1 MGKYLALLEREL
13 KSYFVSPV
21 AYVVIGFFLAFSG
34 LFFYNVVTW
43 FDRISMQAMMQAQ
56 YYRQPPQ
63 PMNVNM
69 MAIRP
74 LLSNIAVI
82 ALFLL
87 PGLTMRLFAEEKRQG
102 TMELLLTSPVTNW
115 QTTLAKFTSAW
126 ILFGVMLAFT
136 FVYQGLL
143 FVFGNPE
150 LGPILTGYLGLF
162 LLGGSFIALGVLF
175 SSFTENQIIA
185 FVAALATNL
194 ILLSLG
200 WLASFT
206 GPTISKILSAI
217 SPIEHFDDFAKGV
230 FDTQHLIFYLS
241 FILGG
246 MFLTYVSLESSR
258 WRGSR

>member
-1 MGKYLALLEREL
+1 MGKYLALLDREL

-21 AYVVIGFFLAFSG
+21 AYVVIGLFLAVTGFFFFS
-34 LFFYNVVTW
+34 VVSW
-43 FDRISMQAMMQAQ
+43 FDRTSMQAMMQAQ
-56 YYRQPPQ
+56 YYRQMPQ
-63 PMNVNM
+63 PMNVNQ

-74 LLSNIAVI
+74 LLSNFAVI
-82 ALFLL
+82 VLFLL
-87 PGLTMRLFAEEKRQG
+87 PGITMRLFAEEKRQG
-102 TMELLLTSPVTNW
+102 TMELLLTSPITNW

-136 FVYQGLL
+136 FIYQLLL

-162 LLGGSFIALGVLF
+162 LLGGSFIALGILF
-175 SSFTENQIIA
+175 SAFTENQIVA

-194 ILLSLG
+194 IMLSLG
-200 WLASFT
+200 WLSSFT
-206 GPTISKILSAI
+206 GPTFSKILAAI

-230 FDTQHLIFYLS
+230 IDSQHIVFYVS
-241 FILGG
+241 FIFGG
-246 MFLTYVSLESSR
+246 IFLTYVTLESSR

>member
-1 MGKYLALLEREL
+1 MRKYLALVEREL
-13 KSYFVSPV
+13 KSYFVSPL
-21 AYVVIGFFLAFSG
+21 AYVVIGFFLAVTG

-56 YYRQPPQ
+56 YYRQMPQ
-63 PMNVNM
+63 AMNVNQ

-82 ALFLL
+82 GLFLL

-102 TMELLLTSPVTNW
+102 TIELLLTSPITNW
-115 QTTLAKFTSAW
+115 QTALAKFTSAW
-126 ILFGVMLAFT
+126 ILFGIMLLLT
-136 FVYQGLL
+136 FIYQLLL

-162 LLGGSFIALGVLF
+162 LLGGSFLSLGILF
-175 SSFTENQIIA
+175 SAFTENQIIA

-194 ILLSLG
+194 IMLSLG

-206 GPTISKILSAI
+206 GPTLGKILTSL

-230 FDTQHLIFYLS
+230 IDTQHVIFYLS
-241 FILGG
+241 FIFAGL
-246 MFLTYVSLESSR
+246 FLTYVTLESSR

>member
-1 MGKYLALLEREL
+1 MRKYLAILEREL
-13 KSYFVSPV
+13 RSYFVSPV

-34 LFFYNVVTW
+34 LFFYNVVSW
-43 FDRISMQAMMQAQ
+43 FDRVSMQAMMQAQ
-56 YYRQPPQ
+56 YYRQAPQ

-82 ALFLL
+82 ALFLI

-102 TMELLLTSPVTNW
+102 TMELLLTSPITNW
-115 QTTLAKFTSAW
+115 QTTLAKFSSAW
-126 ILFGVMLAFT
+126 IFFGVMLAFT
-136 FVYQGLL
+136 FAYQALL
-143 FVFGNPE
+143 FIFGNPE

-162 LLGGSFIALGVLF
+162 LIGGCFIAVGLLF
-175 SSFTENQIIA
+175 SAFTENQIIA

-194 ILLSLG
+194 IMLSLG
-200 WLASFT
+200 WLSNFT
-206 GPTISKILSAI
+206 GPTLSKILNVI

-230 FDTQHLIFYLS
+230 VDTQHLVFYLS
-241 FILGG
+241 YIFGG
-246 MFLTYVSLESSR
+246 IFLTYVALESSR

>member
-1 MGKYLALLEREL
+1 MRKYLALFEREL

-21 AYVVIGFFLAFSG
+21 AYVIIGFFLAFSG

-43 FDRISMQAMMQAQ
+43 FDRMSMQSMMQSQ
-56 YYRQPPQ
+56 YYRQAPQ

-82 ALFLL
+82 ALFLI
-87 PGLTMRLFAEEKRQG
+87 PGLTMRLLAEEKRQG

-126 ILFGVMLAFT
+126 VLFGVMLALT
-136 FVYQGLL
+136 LVYQGLL
-143 FVFGNPE
+143 FIFGKPE
-150 LGPILTGYLGLF
+150 LGPILSGYLGLF
-162 LLGGSFIALGVLF
+162 LLGGSFIAVGLLF

-200 WLASFT
+200 WLSNFT
-206 GPTISKILSAI
+206 GPTLSKILSQV

-230 FDTQHLIFYLS
+230 VDTQHLVFYVS
-241 FILGG
+241 FIFGG
-246 MFLTYVSLESSR
+246 IFLTYVSLESSR